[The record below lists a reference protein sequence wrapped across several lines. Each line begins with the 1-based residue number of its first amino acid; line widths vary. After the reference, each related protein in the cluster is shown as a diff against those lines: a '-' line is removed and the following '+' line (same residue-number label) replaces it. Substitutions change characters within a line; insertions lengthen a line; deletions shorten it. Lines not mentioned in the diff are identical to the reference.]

1 MDDYQVHL
9 DVFDGPMDLL
19 VYLIRKH
26 EIDIY
31 DIPIAML
38 AEQYL
43 EYVDRIEK
51 LDLERAGD
59 FVLMAATL
67 LQIKSRLLLPRGDI
81 EDEDWEDPRRELVE
95 KIVEYMQFKEIAGH
109 MRRLEDDST
118 RRAERGWSEVEYF
131 RRSEE
136 LEPEIDATVNEL
148 ILAFGRLL
156 LRKPPP
162 EPVHRVAREIISS
175 AVRVR
180 AIRELL
186 SEKKRVLFAD
196 LVPEDS
202 SRMFVVVT
210 MVALLEMTKRSEI
223 MVDQAGSFGQLWIA
237 RRKLKP
243 VEEPLDKDFDP
254 DDRGDDSREAAA
266 EEGTEAPDT
275 EDGTVNKVTD

>member
-9 DVFDGPMDLL
+9 DVFEGPMDLL

-38 AEQYL
+38 AKQYL
-43 EYVDRIEK
+43 EYLGRIEK
-51 LDLERAGD
+51 LDLEHAGD
-59 FVLMAATL
+59 FVLMASTL
-67 LQIKSRLLLPRGDI
+67 LRIKSRMLLPRDDI

-118 RRAERGWSEVEYF
+118 RQAERGWSEVEYF

-148 ILAFGRLL
+148 ILAFGRLM

-162 EPVHRVAREIISS
+162 EPVHKVAREKISS
-175 AVRVR
+175 AMRVK
-180 AIRELL
+180 AIRKLL

-210 MVALLEMTKRSEI
+210 LVALLELAKRHEI
-223 MVDQAGSFGQLWIA
+223 LVDQADSFGQLWIA

-243 VEEPLDKDFDP
+243 VEEPLEEDFDP
-254 DDRGDDSREAAA
+254 DDSAAAGNEQPADDDEAA
-266 EEGTEAPDT
+266 ES
-275 EDGTVNKVTD
+275 

>member
-1 MDDYQVHL
+1 MDDYQVQL
-9 DVFDGPMDLL
+9 DVFEGPMDLL

-31 DIPIAML
+31 DIPISML

-43 EYVDRIEK
+43 EYVARIEK

-67 LQIKSRLLLPRGDI
+67 LQIKSRLLLPRGDE

-109 MRRLEDDST
+109 MRRLEDEST

-148 ILAFGRLL
+148 ILAFGRLM

-162 EPVHRVAREIISS
+162 EPVHRVAREKISS
-175 AVRVR
+175 AQRTR
-180 AIRELL
+180 AIRTLL
-186 SEKKRVLFAD
+186 GEKERVLFAD
-196 LVPEDS
+196 LLPGGS
-202 SRMFVVVT
+202 SRMFIVVT
-210 MVALLEMTKRSEI
+210 LVALLEMAKRSEI
-223 MVDQAGSFGQLWIA
+223 VVDQAGSFGQLWIA

-243 VEEPLDKDFDP
+243 VGEPLDKDLDP
-254 DDRGDDSREAAA
+254 DGGGDADGGEAVDDK
-266 EEGTEAPDT
+266 EYQ
-275 EDGTVNKVTD
+275 

>member
-43 EYVDRIEK
+43 EYVTRIEK

-59 FVLMAATL
+59 FVLMASTL
-67 LQIKSRLLLPRGDI
+67 LQIKSRMLLPRGDI

-162 EPVHRVAREIISS
+162 EPVHRVTRETIST
-175 AVRVR
+175 AMRVR

-186 SEKKRVLFAD
+186 SEKKRVMFAEI
-196 LVPEDS
+196 VPEGS
-202 SRMFVVVT
+202 TRMFIVVT

-223 MVDQAGSFGQLWIA
+223 LVDQAGSFGQLWIA

-254 DDRGDDSREAAA
+254 DEKKPGEGLDNPDENQAADA
-266 EEGTEAPDT
+266 
-275 EDGTVNKVTD
+275 DG

>member
-1 MDDYQVHL
+1 MDDYQVQL
-9 DVFDGPMDLL
+9 DVFEGPMDLL

-31 DIPIAML
+31 DIPISML

-43 EYVDRIEK
+43 EYVARIEK

-59 FVLMAATL
+59 FVLMASTL
-67 LQIKSRLLLPRGDI
+67 LQIKSRLLLPRGD
-81 EDEDWEDPRRELVE
+81 EGDEDWEDPRRELVE

-148 ILAFGRLL
+148 ILAFGRLM

-162 EPVHRVAREIISS
+162 APVHRVAREKVSS
-175 AVRVR
+175 AKRAR
-180 AIRELL
+180 AIRALL
-186 SEKKRVLFAD
+186 NEKERVLFAD
-196 LVPEDS
+196 LLPEDS
-202 SRMFVVVT
+202 SRMFIVVT
-210 MVALLEMTKRSEI
+210 LVALLEMAKRSEI

-243 VEEPLDKDFDP
+243 VGEPLDNDCDP
-254 DDRGDDSREAAA
+254 RDGGSDADWGGADDGEAVDDKEYQ
-266 EEGTEAPDT
+266 
-275 EDGTVNKVTD
+275 

>member
-1 MDDYQVHL
+1 MEDYQVHL
-9 DVFDGPMDLL
+9 DIFEGPMDLL

-43 EYVDRIEK
+43 EYVARIEK
-51 LDLERAGD
+51 LDLELAGD
-59 FVLMAATL
+59 FLLMASTL
-67 LQIKSRLLLPRGDI
+67 LAIKSRMLLPRGDV

-109 MRRLEDDST
+109 MRRLEDDSA

-136 LEPEIDATVNEL
+136 IEPEIDATINEL

-156 LRKPPP
+156 LRKPAP
-162 EPVHRVAREIISS
+162 EPVHRVARERIST
-175 AVRVR
+175 AKRVR
-180 AIRELL
+180 DIREMLGAR
-186 SEKKRVLFAD
+186 KRVLFED

-210 MVALLEMTKRSEI
+210 LVALLEMAKRTEI
-223 MVDQAGSFGQLWIA
+223 KVDQADSFGKLWIA
-237 RRKLKP
+237 ARNLLP
-243 VEEPLDKDFDP
+243 VEDPVTDLD
-254 DDRGDDSREAAA
+254 DDEDGEGGEEGEA
-266 EEGTEAPDT
+266 EEPEAGETAP
-275 EDGTVNKVTD
+275 EEE

>member
-1 MDDYQVHL
+1 MEDYQVHL
-9 DVFDGPMDLL
+9 EIFEGPMDLL

-43 EYVDRIEK
+43 EYVARIEK

-59 FVLMAATL
+59 FLLMASTL
-67 LQIKSRLLLPRGDI
+67 LAIKSRMLLPRGDVD
-81 EDEDWEDPRRELVE
+81 DEDWEDPRRELVE

-162 EPVHRVAREIISS
+162 EPVHRVAREKVSS
-175 AVRVR
+175 SKRVQD
-180 AIRELL
+180 IRRLL
-186 SEKKRVLFAD
+186 GEKKRVLFQD
-196 LVPEDS
+196 LVPESS
-202 SRMFVVVT
+202 SRMFIVVT
-210 MVALLEMTKRSEI
+210 LVALLEMAKRSEI
-223 MVDQAGSFGQLWIA
+223 MVDQADSFGQLWIA

-243 VEEPLDKDFDP
+243 VEEPL
-254 DDRGDDSREAAA
+254 EV
-266 EEGTEAPDT
+266 
-275 EDGTVNKVTD
+275 EDGEFDE